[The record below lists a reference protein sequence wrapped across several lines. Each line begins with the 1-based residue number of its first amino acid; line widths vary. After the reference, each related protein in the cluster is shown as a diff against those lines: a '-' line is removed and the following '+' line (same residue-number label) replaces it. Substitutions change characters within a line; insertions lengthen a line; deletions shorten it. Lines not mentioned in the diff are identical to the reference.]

1 MNRRQ
6 QTNYVLVLSGI
17 AISAILVASL
27 LILSGQFTQKAL
39 AQGAAKTN
47 TTNTTG
53 KTASQTGITAVI
65 NAAKNTTATSAATKN
80 IINATGNMTN
90 KTG

>member
-1 MNRRQ
+1 MNRKQ

-65 NAAKNTTATSAATKN
+65 NAAKNTTATSAAS
-80 IINATGNMTN
+80 
-90 KTG
+90 

>member
-1 MNRRQ
+1 MNRKQ

-39 AQGAAKTN
+39 AQGADKTN

>member
-1 MNRRQ
+1 MNRKQ
-6 QTNYVLVLSGI
+6 QTNCVLLLSGI

-27 LILSGQFTQKAL
+27 LISGGQLTQKAL
-39 AQGAAKTN
+39 AQGADKTN
-47 TTNTTG
+47 TTNTTS
-53 KTASQTGITAVI
+53 KAASQTGITAVL
-65 NAAKNTTATSAATKN
+65 NAAKNTTATNTATKN

>member
-1 MNRRQ
+1 MNRKQ

-39 AQGAAKTN
+39 AQGADK
-47 TTNTTG
+47 TNTTG
-53 KTASQTGITAVI
+53 KTASQTGISAVI
-65 NAAKNTTATSAATKN
+65 NATKNTTATSAATKN

>member
-1 MNRRQ
+1 MNKKQ